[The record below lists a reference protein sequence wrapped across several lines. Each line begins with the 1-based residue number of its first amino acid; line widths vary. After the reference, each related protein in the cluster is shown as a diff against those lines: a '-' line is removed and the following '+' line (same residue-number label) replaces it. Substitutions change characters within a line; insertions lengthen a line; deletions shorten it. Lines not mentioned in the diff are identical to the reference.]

1 MSARRGRLGGQVVA
15 VLADHRS
22 ERRHRQPAIVAVRLG
37 VGVDGG
43 VLIRVGDEP
52 VCGKIQ
58 NFVFRCSQK
67 HQFLRQNR
75 DVNDGENF
83 PGDYLS
89 AIFDDIQ
96 AKELRVL
103 GMGVF

>member
-1 MSARRGRLGGQVVA
+1 MLLRF
-15 VLADHRS
+15 
-22 ERRHRQPAIVAVRLG
+22 
-37 VGVDGG
+37 
-43 VLIRVGDEP
+43 
-52 VCGKIQ
+52 CKIQ

-96 AKELRVL
+96 AKELRENTSRSVARARARSPARRVHNAAQERSAVL
-103 GMGVF
+103 FREPGRLGAFPCDP